1 MKYETPEVDFIIIDE
16 NNVFMTASGGNPLC
30 SVDGTTTYESVGD
43 ALAAHCSS
51 FSGAANNFL
60 CGNFGGYS
68 QANPPTQNTQV
79 TIQGTTY
86 TFDYKGN
93 HWKEHKG
100 NN

>member
-16 NNVFMTASGGNPLC
+16 NNVFMTASGNGSNPC
-30 SVDGTTTYESVGD
+30 GSYTVSYSSASD
-43 ALAAHCSS
+43 ALTANCGE
-51 FSGAANNFL
+51 FSGATNNFS

-68 QANPPTQNTQV
+68 PANPPTQNTQV

-100 NN
+100 NH